1 MKVGA
6 ASSRESCF
14 SGWKPLLRRV
24 SLIGP
29 GTSRYADEF
38 SMPKDKKQNILEIDR
53 TELIAWLDG
62 RGIELYRADQILKWI
77 YLRQTDRF
85 DRMTDIAK
93 DIRPLLDDH
102 FRISRLQ
109 IENIETS
116 KDGSRKYL
124 FKLEDGKYI
133 ESVLIPERDHYT
145 LCISTQVGCAQ
156 NCRFCFTAIGGFQ
169 RNLTKAEIVSQV
181 RDVKNDSQDS
191 MPLSN
196 LVFMG
201 MGEPL
206 ANYKNLVDAVAV
218 ITDSSLGLGF
228 AGRRVTVSTAGL
240 ASRLADLGRDTRVNL
255 AVSLN
260 ATDNPTRSR
269 LMPINRKFPIEKLL
283 KVCQQFP
290 LPGGRRITFE
300 YVLLKDVNDTDKD
313 ANRLAKL
320 LRPIK
325 SKINL
330 IPFNPHEG
338 CQYQRPNEDRILRFQ
353 KILIDKNYTVMIRQ
367 SKGEDISAACGQLAV
382 KGSQS

>member
-1 MKVGA
+1 MMQN
-6 ASSRESCF
+6 
-14 SGWKPLLRRV
+14 
-24 SLIGP
+24 
-29 GTSRYADEF
+29 T
-38 SMPKDKKQNILEIDR
+38 KKQNILELDR
-53 TELIAWLDG
+53 NELIAWLDDQ
-62 RGIELYRADQILKWI
+62 GIEPYRADQILKWI

-93 DIRPLLDDH
+93 DIRPILDDH
-102 FRISRLQ
+102 FKISRLQ

-124 FKLEDGKYI
+124 FKLEDAKYI

-145 LCISTQVGCAQ
+145 LCISSQVGCAQ
-156 NCRFCFTAIGGFQ
+156 NCRFCLTAIGGLQ

-240 ASRLADLGRDTRVNL
+240 VSRLADLGRDTRVNL

-260 ATDNPTRSR
+260 ATDNTTRNR

-283 KVCQQFP
+283 KACQRFP

-367 SKGEDISAACGQLAV
+367 SKGQDISAACGQLAAY
-382 KGSQS
+382 GPRP

>member
-1 MKVGA
+1 M
-6 ASSRESCF
+6 
-14 SGWKPLLRRV
+14 
-24 SLIGP
+24 LIP
-29 GTSRYADEF
+29 
-38 SMPKDKKQNILEIDR
+38 KKQNILELDR
-53 TELIAWLDG
+53 KNLIAWLDNQ
-62 RGIELYRADQILKWI
+62 GIEPYRADQILKWI

-93 DIRPLLDDH
+93 DIRPLLNDH
-102 FRISRLQ
+102 FTISRLK

-145 LCISTQVGCAQ
+145 LCISSQVGCAQ
-156 NCRFCFTAIGGFQ
+156 NCRFCLTARGGFQ

-181 RDVKNDSQDS
+181 RDVKSDLQDS

-206 ANYKNLVDAVAV
+206 ANYKNLVDAIAV
-218 ITDSSLGLGF
+218 ICDSSLGLGF

-240 ASRLADLGRDTRVNL
+240 ASRLADLGRDTRVKV

-260 ATDNPTRSR
+260 ATDNVTRNR

-283 KVCQQFP
+283 KACQNFP
-290 LPGGRRITFE
+290 LRGGQRITFE
-300 YVLLKDVNDTDKD
+300 YVLLQDVNDTDKD
-313 ANRLAKL
+313 AGRLAKL

-325 SKINL
+325 AKINL
-330 IPFNPHEG
+330 IPFNPYEG

-353 KILIDKNYTVMIRQ
+353 KILIDHNYTVMIRQ
-367 SKGEDISAACGQLAV
+367 SKGQDISAACGQLAV
-382 KGSQS
+382 KGLRP